1 MHQERLKELMTRF
14 KNKRTLWRSSLT
26 ASAKALAIG
35 MALGLLAA
43 CGGGSSGGGS
53 TAPNTSSVTVPAS
66 KQASYVKVCLNGDV
80 AGTGTC
86 PLQPLLTKPGVPVS
100 PTDWGCTLDKSTGL
114 MWEAINFEFRA
125 KNGSIKNIQF
135 TNYTSTTLMQK
146 WVGDPNDPTIAH
158 RPFYATQAEVD
169 SLQNASGY
177 RNWVN
182 RQTAQPLCGN
192 TKWRIPT
199 GDELQGV
206 YVEHLLR
213 QHVIPGPGSAQ
224 YYVDKFFPDT
234 YNEAYITS
242 LYTPRAGTG
251 KDGDADLFSD
261 AISFNGYGNSIRYL
275 WPIGSATRQ
284 HIHPLRLVADCNCK
298 PVGPT
303 QATRNWGKSVLLPD
317 ESVLTIG
324 EPSTTAFAERFN
336 PATELWTSAGQ
347 FAQGDLPLLPSQR
360 HSATLVG
367 DKVVVIGGVSSSGAG
382 KKVWIYD
389 SRLGTWS
396 MGADAGTRHI
406 AHGAVAIGNQKVL
419 VIGGD
424 CQFGN
429 GFCASGSVEEYD
441 VAANTWTQKAPMP
454 IALHSSSTTLLADGR
469 ILVAGGSDNL
479 GSVDTA
485 QIYDPATNIWS
496 ITTSSMNES
505 RYYHTATLL
514 KDGRVLVAGG
524 NKVLNGGATAS
535 KTAEIYDPTTNAWS
549 LVTPM
554 TVVRTL
560 HTATL
565 LADGR
570 VMLAGGTDTG
580 AANTTDTV
588 EIYDPRRNTWTFA
601 CKLTGPRYAHNATLL
616 ADGVRILI
624 SGGTKLNSPLFSAE
638 IYTP

>member
-1 MHQERLKELMTRF
+1 MPDKRKKVMTHIEHLKRWLRP
-14 KNKRTLWRSSLT
+14 
-26 ASAKALAIG
+26 ALAFSAMGLI
-35 MALGLLAA
+35 LGLLAA
-43 CGGGSSGGGS
+43 CGGGSIGS
-53 TAPNTSSVTVPAS
+53 SSVLNTSSVTLPAS

-86 PLQPLLTKPGVPVS
+86 PLQPLLTARGVPVS

-114 MWEAINFEFRA
+114 MWEAINFEFRK
-125 KNGSIKNIQF
+125 KNGSPNNTQF
-135 TNYTSTTLMQK
+135 TNYTSTSLLQR
-146 WVGDPNDPTIAH
+146 WVGDPNDPTVAH
-158 RPFYATQAEVD
+158 RPFNATQAEID

-177 RNWVN
+177 QSWVN
-182 RQTAQPLCGN
+182 RQSAQPLCGN
-192 TKWRIPT
+192 TKWRIPS
-199 GDELQGV
+199 GDELQGL

-213 QHVIPGPGSAQ
+213 QHSIPGTSPAEF
-224 YYVDKFFPDT
+224 YVDKFFPDT

-242 LYTPRAGTG
+242 LYTVRAGTG
-251 KDGDADLFSD
+251 KDGDADLFTD
-261 AISFNGYGNSIRYL
+261 AISFKGYGNSIRYR
-275 WPIGSATRQ
+275 WPTGSATRQ
-284 HIHPLRLVADCNCK
+284 EIYPLRLVADCNCK

-303 QATRNWGKSVLLPD
+303 QATRNWGKSLLLPD

-324 EPSTTAFAERFN
+324 EPSTNAFAERFN

-347 FAQGDLPLLPSQR
+347 FTQSDLALLPSQR

-389 SRLGTWS
+389 TRSGAWS
-396 MGADAGTRHI
+396 MGKDAATQHI
-406 AHGAVAIGNQKVL
+406 AHGAVALGNQKVL

-424 CQFGN
+424 CRFG
-429 GFCASGSVEEYD
+429 GAVACASGSVEEYD

-454 IALHSSSTTLLADGR
+454 IALQSSSTTLLADGR
-469 ILVAGGSDNL
+469 ILVAGGSNNF

-485 QIYDPATNIWS
+485 QIYDPATNTWS
-496 ITTSSMNES
+496 IRTSSMNES

-514 KDGRVLVAGG
+514 KNGKVLVAGG
-524 NKVLNGGATAS
+524 NKVLNGVATAS
-535 KTAEIYDPTTNAWS
+535 KTAEIYDPVTNVWS

-554 TVVRTL
+554 AVIRTL
-560 HTATL
+560 PTATL

-580 AANTTDTV
+580 AANTADSV
-588 EIYDPRRNTWTFA
+588 EIYDPRSGTWTFA

>member
-1 MHQERLKELMTRF
+1 MTRF
-14 KNKRTLWRSSLT
+14 KNTRALLRS
-26 ASAKALAIG
+26 ALAFSAIG
-35 MALGLLAA
+35 MALGILAA
-43 CGGGSSGGGS
+43 CGGGSGSSGGGG
-53 TAPNTSSVTVPAS
+53 TAPNTSSVTLPAS

-86 PLQPLLTKPGVPVS
+86 PLQPLLTKPGVAVS

-125 KNGSIKNIQF
+125 KNGSINNTQF
-135 TNYTSTTLMQK
+135 TNYTSTSLLQK
-146 WVGDPNDPTIAH
+146 WIGDPNDATLPHKAFA
-158 RPFYATQAEVD
+158 PTQAEID

-177 RNWVN
+177 QSWVN
-182 RQTAQPLCGN
+182 RQTTQPLCGN
-192 TKWRIPT
+192 TKWRIPSSA
-199 GDELQGV
+199 ELQGL

-213 QHVIPGPGSAQ
+213 QHGIPGTNPAEF
-224 YYVDKFFPDT
+224 YVDKFFPGT
-234 YNEAYITS
+234 FNEAYIS
-242 LYTPRAGTG
+242 SSYLVRAGVG
-251 KDGDADLFSD
+251 KIDGEDLFSD
-261 AISFNGYGNSIRYL
+261 AVSFKGDGNSNLYL
-275 WPIGSATRQ
+275 WPLNSATRQ
-284 HIHPLRLVADCNCK
+284 HIYPLRLVADCNCK

-324 EPSTTAFAERFN
+324 EPSATAFAERFN

-347 FAQGDLPLLPSQR
+347 FAQSDLPLLPSQR

-389 SRLGTWS
+389 SRSGAWS
-396 MGADAGTRHI
+396 MGKDAGTQHI
-406 AHGAVAIGNQKVL
+406 AHGAVAVGNQKVL

-424 CQFGN
+424 CRFG
-429 GFCASGSVEEYD
+429 GAVACASGSVEEYD
-441 VAANTWTQKAPMP
+441 VAANTWVQKAPMP
-454 IALHSSSTTLLADGR
+454 IPLHSSSTTQLADGR
-469 ILVAGGSDNL
+469 ILVAGGSNNF

-485 QIYDPATNIWS
+485 QIYDPATDAWFAK
-496 ITTSSMNES
+496 TSSMNES

-514 KDGRVLVAGG
+514 KNGKVLVAGG
-524 NKVLNGGATAS
+524 NKVSNGGATAS
-535 KTAEIYDPTTNAWS
+535 NTAEIFDPATNGWT
-549 LVTPM
+549 LVAPM
-554 TVVRTL
+554 AVIRIL
-560 HTATL
+560 PTATL

-601 CKLTGPRYAHNATLL
+601 CKLTGSRYAHNATLL

-624 SGGTKLNSPLFSAE
+624 SGGTKLNSSLFSTE

>member
-1 MHQERLKELMTRF
+1 MTRF
-14 KNKRTLWRSSLT
+14 ENMRALLRSSLNV
-26 ASAKALAIG
+26 SAIG
-35 MALGLLAA
+35 VALGLLAA
-43 CGGGSSGGGS
+43 CGGGSSGGG
-53 TAPNTSSVTVPAS
+53 TAPNTSSVTIPAT
-66 KQASYVKVCLNGDV
+66 KQAGYVKVCLNGDV

-86 PLQPLLTKPGVPVS
+86 PLQPLLTARGVAVS

-114 MWEAINFEFRA
+114 MWEAINFEFRK
-125 KNGSIKNIQF
+125 KNGSPNNTQF
-135 TNYTSTTLMQK
+135 TNYTSTTLLQK
-146 WVGDPNDPTIAH
+146 WVGDPNDPTVAH
-158 RPFYATQAEVD
+158 KPFNATQAEID

-177 RNWVN
+177 QSWVN
-182 RQTAQPLCGN
+182 RQTTQPLCGN
-192 TKWRIPT
+192 TKWRIPS
-199 GDELQGV
+199 GDELQGL

-213 QHVIPGPGSAQ
+213 QHGIPGTSPVE

-234 YNEAYITS
+234 YNEAYIS
-242 LYTPRAGTG
+242 SAYTPRAGTG

-261 AISFNGYGNSIRYL
+261 AISFKGDGNSIRYL
-275 WPIGSATRQ
+275 WPTGSATRQ

-324 EPSTTAFAERFN
+324 EPSATSFAERFS

-347 FAQGDLPLLPSQR
+347 FAQSDLALLPSQR

-367 DKVVVIGGVSSSGAG
+367 DKVVVIGGVSASGAG

-389 SRLGTWS
+389 SRSGTWS

-424 CQFGN
+424 CQFGIAVA
-429 GFCASGSVEEYD
+429 CLTGSVEEYD
-441 VAANTWTQKAPMP
+441 VASNTWAQKSPMP
-454 IALHSSSTTLLADGR
+454 IPLHSSSTTQLADGR
-469 ILVAGGSDNL
+469 ILVAGGSNNF

-485 QIYDPATNIWS
+485 QIYDPAANIWS
-496 ITTSSMNES
+496 TRVSSMNES

-514 KDGRVLVAGG
+514 KSGKVLVAGG
-524 NKVLNGGATAS
+524 NKVLNGVATAS
-535 KTAEIYDPTTNAWS
+535 KTAEIYDPATNAWT
-549 LVTPM
+549 LVAPM
-554 TVVRTL
+554 AVVRTL
-560 HTATL
+560 PTATL

-580 AANTTDTV
+580 AANTADSV
-588 EIYDPRRNTWTFA
+588 EIYNPRAGTWTFA

-616 ADGVRILI
+616 ADGLRILI
-624 SGGTKLNSPLFSAE
+624 SGGTKLNSPLFSTE

>member
-1 MHQERLKELMTRF
+1 MAHIEHLKRWLRP
-14 KNKRTLWRSSLT
+14 TL
-26 ASAKALAIG
+26 AVSA
-35 MALGLLAA
+35 MGLISGLFAA
-43 CGGGSSGGGS
+43 CGGGGSVSSS
-53 TAPNTSSVTVPAS
+53 VLNTSSVTLPAS

-86 PLQPLLTKPGVPVS
+86 PLQPLLTARGVPVS

-114 MWEAINFEFRA
+114 MWEAINFEFRK
-125 KNGSIKNIQF
+125 KNGAPNNTQF
-135 TNYTSTTLMQK
+135 TNYTSTSLLQR
-146 WVGDPNDPTIAH
+146 WAADPNDPTVAYK
-158 RPFYATQAEVD
+158 PFNATQAEID

-177 RNWVN
+177 QNWVN

-192 TKWRIPT
+192 TKWRIPS
-199 GDELQGV
+199 GDELQGL
-206 YVEHLLR
+206 YVEHLLS
-213 QHVIPGPGSAQ
+213 QHGIPGTSPVKF
-224 YYVDKFFPDT
+224 YVDKFFPDT

-242 LYTPRAGTG
+242 FYTARAGTG
-251 KDGDADLFSD
+251 KDGDGDLFSD
-261 AISFNGYGNSIRYL
+261 AISFKGDGNSVRYL
-275 WPIGSATRQ
+275 WPTGSATRQ
-284 HIHPLRLVADCNCK
+284 NTYPLRLVADCNCK

-303 QATRNWGKSVLLPD
+303 QVTRNWGKSVLLPD
-317 ESVLTIG
+317 QSVLTMG
-324 EPSTTAFAERFN
+324 EPSTNAFAERFN

-347 FAQGDLPLLPSQR
+347 FAQSDQALLPSQR

-367 DKVVVIGGVSSSGAG
+367 DKVVVIGGVSISGAG

-389 SRLGTWS
+389 SRSGTWS
-396 MGADAGTRHI
+396 MGADASTRHI
-406 AHGAVAIGNQKVL
+406 AHGAIAIGNQKVL

-424 CQFGN
+424 CQFGVAVA
-429 GFCASGSVEEYD
+429 CASGSVEEYD
-441 VAANTWTQKAPMP
+441 VAANTWTQKSPMP
-454 IALHSSSTTLLADGR
+454 IALQSSSTTQLEDGR
-469 ILVAGGSDNL
+469 ILVAGGSNNF
-479 GSVDTA
+479 GSVDAA
-485 QIYDPATNIWS
+485 QIYDPATNTWS
-496 ITTSSMNES
+496 KTTSSMNES

-514 KDGRVLVAGG
+514 KSGKVLVAGG
-524 NKVLNGGATAS
+524 NKVLNGVATAS
-535 KTAEIYDPTTNAWS
+535 KTAEIYDPVTDVWS

-554 TVVRTL
+554 AVIRTL
-560 HTATL
+560 PTATL

-580 AANTTDTV
+580 AANPADSV

>member
-1 MHQERLKELMTRF
+1 MTRF
-14 KNKRTLWRSSLT
+14 KNMRALLRSSLNVT
-26 ASAKALAIG
+26 AVG
-35 MALGLLAA
+35 VVLGLIAA
-43 CGGGSSGGGS
+43 CGGGSSGSGAA
-53 TAPNTSSVTVPAS
+53 APNTSSVTLPAS

-86 PLQPLLTKPGVPVS
+86 PLQPLLTARGVAVS

-114 MWEAINFEFRA
+114 MWEAINFEFRK
-125 KNGSIKNIQF
+125 KNGSPNNTQF
-135 TNYTSTTLMQK
+135 TNYTSTTLLQR

-158 RPFYATQAEVD
+158 KPFNATQAEID

-177 RNWVN
+177 QSWVN

-192 TKWRIPT
+192 TKWRIPS
-199 GDELQGV
+199 GDELQGL

-213 QHVIPGPGSAQ
+213 QHGIPGTSPVE

-234 YNEAYITS
+234 YNEAYIS
-242 LYTPRAGTG
+242 SAYTPRAGTG

-261 AISFNGYGNSIRYL
+261 AISFKGDGNSIRYL
-275 WPIGSATRQ
+275 WPTGSATRQ

-324 EPSTTAFAERFN
+324 EPSATSFAERFS

-347 FAQGDLPLLPSQR
+347 FAQSDLALLPSQR

-367 DKVVVIGGVSSSGAG
+367 DKVVVIGGVSASGAG

-389 SRLGTWS
+389 SRSGTWS

-424 CQFGN
+424 CQFGIAVA
-429 GFCASGSVEEYD
+429 CLTGSVEEYD
-441 VAANTWTQKAPMP
+441 VASNTWAQKSPMP
-454 IALHSSSTTLLADGR
+454 IPLHSSSTTLLADGR
-469 ILVAGGSDNL
+469 ILVAGGSNNF
-479 GSVDTA
+479 GSVDIA
-485 QIYDPATNIWS
+485 QIYDPAANTWS
-496 ITTSSMNES
+496 TRVSSMNES

-514 KDGRVLVAGG
+514 KSGKVLVAGG
-524 NKVLNGGATAS
+524 NKVLNGVATAS
-535 KTAEIYDPTTNAWS
+535 KTAEIYDPATNAWT
-549 LVTPM
+549 LVAPM
-554 TVVRTL
+554 AVVRTL
-560 HTATL
+560 PTATL

-580 AANTTDTV
+580 AANTADSV
-588 EIYDPRRNTWTFA
+588 EIYNPRAGTWTFA

-616 ADGVRILI
+616 ADGLRILI
-624 SGGTKLNSPLFSAE
+624 SGGTKLNSPLFSTE